1 MIDYNKPVETREGSP
16 ARIYSTDIEGNG
28 GTFPIH
34 GAIKDCKG
42 EWIITSWTESGRHTS
57 QSNFDSPR
65 DLLNSLEYRWL
76 NIYHGA
82 EYSQSDCNPAGKVYR
97 SRAEADEAAGVLNGS
112 IGTRAACVKL
122 YIGQND
128 R

>member
-1 MIDYNKPVETREGSP
+1 MMIDYNKPVETREGSP
-16 ARIYSTDIEGNG
+16 ARIYSTDTGGNG

-34 GAIKDCKG
+34 GAIQDCSG
-42 EWIITSWTESGRHTS
+42 EWVITSWTESGRHTS
-57 QSNFDSPR
+57 AITIDSPR

-82 EYSQSDCNPAGKVYR
+82 DRLDPAGKVYK
-97 SRAEADEAAGVLNGS
+97 SRAAADEAAGVLNGS
-112 IGTRAACVKL
+112 IGTRAACVKF